1 MRPEDLSD
9 ERLDEVLRRQRRWE
23 PPHTF
28 ARTVIAR
35 MPVAIPNSLPR
46 RRSLPVVFRAAAAG
60 ALGASLTYAA
70 GMLIVWATAA
80 LIPGVLSA
88 AAAYGMWLD
97 VATALL
103 IDHATIIGWIS
114 AAVML
119 SITASVTGLARE
131 WI

>member
-9 ERLDEVLRRQRRWE
+9 ARLDEALRRQPRWQ
-23 PPHTF
+23 PPPTF
-28 ARTVIAR
+28 ARAVIAR
-35 MPVAIPNSLPR
+35 VPGAIPASPPGR
-46 RRSLPVVFRAAAAG
+46 RGLSVVVRAAAVG
-60 ALGASLTYAA
+60 ALGGWLTYVA

-80 LIPGVLSA
+80 LIPGAITA
-88 AAAYGMWLD
+88 AAAYEMFLD

-103 IDHATIIGWIS
+103 IDHAAIIGWIS

-119 SITASVTGLARE
+119 TITASVTGFARE

>member
-9 ERLDEVLRRQRRWE
+9 ARLDEALRRQPRWQ

-28 ARTVIAR
+28 ARAVIAR
-35 MPVAIPNSLPR
+35 MPVAIPASPPG
-46 RRSLPVVFRAAAAG
+46 RRSLSVVFRAAAVG

-80 LIPGVLSA
+80 LIPGALTA
-88 AAAYGMWLD
+88 AAAYEMLLD